1 MNLLLRFIVGARLD
15 LHNRRG
21 GARRQSI
28 LPTALSDRVLD
39 RGGDPAVV
47 LAGQRRRRE
56 RTRQYAPRG
65 AAAIICRGQSS
76 AHTLRSVGTDRGT
89 RTAPLWR
96 L

>member
-1 MNLLLRFIVGARLD
+1 M
-15 LHNRRG
+15 
-21 GARRQSI
+21 

-39 RGGDPAVV
+39 RDGDPAVV

-56 RTRQYAPRG
+56 RTRKYAPRG

-76 AHTLRSVGTDRGT
+76 WHALQPAAAIIFRSQSSAHTLRSVDTDRGT
-89 RTAPLWR
+89 RTARFWR